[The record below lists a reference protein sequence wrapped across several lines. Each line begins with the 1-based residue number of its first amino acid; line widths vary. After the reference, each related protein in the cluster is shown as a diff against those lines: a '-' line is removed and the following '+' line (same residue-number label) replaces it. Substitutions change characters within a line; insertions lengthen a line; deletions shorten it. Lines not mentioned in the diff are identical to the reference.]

1 MSKTIQCPV
10 CESELSEK
18 TAKFKP
24 VNGEH
29 FKMRCGICHHT
40 WTANARDFYDKQPE
54 PVVDPPVVK
63 A

>member
-1 MSKTIQCPV
+1 M